1 MMAELLLRA
10 TGVGKSYPATAQA
23 GGRFRAMLNI
33 LAGQG
38 QAADSSI
45 EVLRDVSLDVHAGQS
60 IGIIGEN
67 GAGKSTLLKL
77 LSGVCKPTTGSIE
90 RHGSQAALIE
100 LSAGFD
106 QEASGFD
113 NIFLKTAL
121 MGMSRRQTRQHL
133 DAIIEFADIGDAL
146 QQPVKTYSSGMVV
159 RLGFAIVAIQNPQLL
174 MTDEVLAVGDESF
187 QRKCIGWLDNYLAD
201 GGTLLMVSHSSYQ
214 IKRLC
219 PQSLWIHDH
228 QVAMYGDSD
237 RVINA
242 YLDWHAEKQKQGD
255 KKTART
261 LNPEQY
267 QVISMQLLGA
277 RQQAVSTI
285 TSGDGMVIE
294 MCLNSPD
301 GRKPVAGFGIIDRGG
316 LAVYGVA
323 STAAD
328 NAGERINEHEWR
340 FQVTFPALPLLPGSY
355 TVRAHVLDPE
365 GVRVCDSMETRLTV
379 SGSSLELGTV
389 RLLHDWH

>member
-1 MMAELLLRA
+1 MAEVLLRA
-10 TGVGKSYPATAQA
+10 TGVGKSYPATDRAM
-23 GGRFRAMLNI
+23 GRLRAMLNI
-33 LAGQG
+33 LAGRG
-38 QAADSSI
+38 QAAAARH

-77 LSGVCKPTTGSIE
+77 LSGVSKPTTGSIE
-90 RHGSQAALIE
+90 RLGSQAALIE

-106 QEASGFD
+106 QEVSGFD

-121 MGMSRRQTRQHL
+121 MGMSVRQTRKHL

-201 GGTLLMVSHSSYQ
+201 GGTLLMVSHSTYQ

-219 PQSLWIHDH
+219 PQCLWIHDH
-228 QVAMYGDSD
+228 HVAMYGDSD

-242 YLDWHAEKQKQGD
+242 YLDWHAEKQQQGD
-255 KKTART
+255 KKAPRA
-261 LNPEQY
+261 LNPDQY
-267 QVISMQLLGA
+267 QVVSMLLLDA
-277 RQQAVSTI
+277 EQQAVNNI
-285 TSGDGMVIE
+285 TSGDSMAIE
-294 MCLNSPD
+294 LHLSSPD
-301 GRKPVAGFGIIDRGG
+301 GRKPVAGFGIIDRAG

-328 NAGERINEHEWR
+328 NAGERISELEWR
-340 FQVTFPALPLLPGSY
+340 FRVNFPALPLLPGSY

-389 RLLHDWH
+389 RLQHDWH